1 MRRGCRWV
9 RRRSFG
15 GGWGRTGGAGSRREV
30 RLALMEPLGLVRR
43 CWEGE
48 MEMVGICFGPVF
60 VVFGGG
66 EKEAAVGQRV
76 FICGP
81 LLVLF
86 AFS

>member
-1 MRRGCRWV
+1 
-9 RRRSFG
+9 
-15 GGWGRTGGAGSRREV
+15 
-30 RLALMEPLGLVRR
+30 
-43 CWEGE
+43 